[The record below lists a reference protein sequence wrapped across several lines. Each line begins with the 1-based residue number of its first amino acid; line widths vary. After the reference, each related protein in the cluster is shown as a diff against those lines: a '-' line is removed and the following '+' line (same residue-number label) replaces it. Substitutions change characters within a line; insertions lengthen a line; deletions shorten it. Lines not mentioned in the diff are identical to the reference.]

1 MIFPVISQESRGL
14 QNKIRELD
22 PYATVG
28 KQYAV
33 FIAINKYQF
42 WTPLKNPVK
51 DAKEIKQI
59 LTDKYYIDE
68 VIELYDS
75 DANRTGIYKLFE
87 RLIAEVKQEDSVL
100 IFYAGHGHLDTK
112 LTNKGFW
119 IPADGGTSEIDQD
132 RWIPNDNLR
141 GMIDKINSK
150 HILLVSDSCFSGDLL
165 DNKRGMV
172 DPNSNEYFKK
182 AYQKVSRQILTSG
195 ASETV
200 SDNSDFAKALKTYL
214 KFNNKPIIDP
224 LNIFDN
230 IRVEAAR
237 TSSPMFGYLP
247 GTSHQEGGSFLLFLK
262 PQERDLEAEK
272 KIADNNLVLEIKK
285 IENDLST
292 ANQFDKILAEIEI
305 LNKRAVSE
313 DLQNSK
319 KQIEMSKRNVELAKS
334 NFENLVM
341 VKLDAYTKST
351 YTMEEASFYK
361 GKITEIRNE
370 ISATKSSFLNVEKKI
385 SELEIKLEAASELK
399 DVVEDANKM
408 KEDVERTAYTKKLTN
423 TRNGLIGGGSAIIT
437 LSALTLG
444 SGVGCFIGMNVSY
457 KNYETYY
464 NNYLNATNQINMD
477 FYYEKGR
484 ESYQTSEYLKASGI
498 VTMAVGGTTLVVSI
512 ILLGV
517 SGRYNYLIKNPDVRD
532 NLRRFNGNIG
542 YADDKFN
549 LSLGIKF

>member
-1 MIFPVISQESRGL
+1 L

-33 FIAINKYQF
+33 FIAINEYEY

-59 LTDKYYIDE
+59 LTEKYYVDE

-75 DANRTGIYKLFE
+75 DANRTGIYRLFE
-87 RLIAEVKQEDSVL
+87 RLIAEVKQEDSVM

-119 IPADGGTSEIDQD
+119 IPTDGGTDEIDQD

-230 IRVEAAR
+230 IRIDAAR

-272 KIADNNLVLEIKK
+272 KIADNNLVLEITKL
-285 IENDLST
+285 ENDLSNS
-292 ANQFDKILAEIEI
+292 NQFDKILAEIEI

-319 KQIEMSKRNVELAKS
+319 NQIEMSKRNVELAKS

-341 VKLDAYTKST
+341 VKLDAYTKSN

-370 ISATKSSFLNVEKKI
+370 ISATKSSFINIEKKI
-385 SELEIKLEAASELK
+385 VELEIKLETASDLK
-399 DVVEDANKM
+399 NVVENEKSANENIEK
-408 KEDVERTAYTKKLTN
+408 TAYTKKMTN
-423 TRNGLIGGGSAIIT
+423 TRNGLVGSGSSIIT
-437 LSALTLG
+437 LSTLTIG
-444 SGVGCFIGMNVSY
+444 AGVGCFIGMYIS
-457 KNYETYY
+457 NYNSDILY
-464 NNYLNATNQINMD
+464 NNYINANNQTDMD
-477 FYYEKGR
+477 YYYDKGR
-484 ESYQTSEYLKASGI
+484 ESYQTSEYLKTSGI

-549 LSLGIKF
+549 MSLGIKF